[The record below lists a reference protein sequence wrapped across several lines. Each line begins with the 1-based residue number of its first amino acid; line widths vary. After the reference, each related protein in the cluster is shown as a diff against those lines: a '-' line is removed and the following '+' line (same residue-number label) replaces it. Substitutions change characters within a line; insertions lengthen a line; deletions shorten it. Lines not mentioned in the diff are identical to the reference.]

1 MTDQPPPL
9 ASDDNTASETAT
21 PLLFDIISADSLNQV
36 PMAIPSACS
45 PFDTNTNG
53 QQTAWPFKTLFPAGI
68 DPPFTPEDVADELEA
83 RFFTPS
89 PIFPE
94 HWLKHSQRTLTREVD
109 YPALLT
115 IPPGTPSTVLDITHD
130 LATLEVTAHQERVE
144 QDPLMTLQT
153 ATSLAR
159 LAVDKTAYIRGRSA
173 NVPLA
178 PGGLGLSTETASQP
192 FAESSAP
199 NDELSLFGSD
209 LLSIPPGFARGATF
223 QARSTGTIGTLLR
236 TGQSGQVTAPDKVT
250 TRPHLLDSAPDV
262 CPDQQESALPTTDVS
277 EEAEVLADLKND
289 AYPQPPAA
297 DSQVSKQKWAHMVDC
312 SGKFDNFVQLVPQLA
327 HSYPF
332 ELDTFQK
339 QAVYHLEQGDSVFV
353 AAHTSAGKTVVA
365 EYAIAMAMK
374 HMTKTLYT
382 SPIKALSNQKFRD
395 FGQTFGMDNV
405 GILTGD
411 IQIQPEAPCLVMTT
425 EILRSMLYR
434 GADLIRD
441 VEFVIFDEVH
451 YLNDAERGVVW
462 EEVIIMLPAHISLV
476 LLSATIPNTQEF
488 ADWVGRT
495 RKRNI
500 YVVSTTYR
508 PVPLE
513 HFLYVNQKS
522 YKVVDAQ
529 RKFLKNGWKEAHDA
543 LTSEVKKEKW
553 QIKTKG
559 KLSDNAPAAGK
570 HSGRGDRGRGASGAT
585 GRGGGVIAGPS
596 FHRRTN
602 QPDTSLWVHLLG
614 CLRKKALLPA
624 VIFTFSRRRC
634 EEYAHGLTN
643 TDFNTAVQ
651 KHAVQLFITKSLVRL
666 REPDRRLPQIVRMT
680 DLLRRGI
687 AVHHG
692 GLLPILKEIV
702 EILFA
707 RGLVRVL
714 FATETFAMGVN
725 MPTRTVVFS
734 SVRKHDGHGMRD
746 LLPGEYTQ
754 MSGRAGRRGLDSTG
768 VVMIVCPSE
777 VPDVTTL
784 NTMLLG
790 PSTRLQSQFRLTYT
804 MILNLL
810 RVESLKVEEVM
821 KQSFSENISQQ
832 SLPERERLLHQTQ
845 ARLKALA
852 PQEECN
858 RCGPSLT
865 ALHDTWVNV
874 SDARHQMYRL
884 LRAMPIAS
892 PIWVPGRVV
901 VVNPPSHLPSLGVML
916 TSPRKS
922 TAWTRDAG
930 AQLSTSTT
938 SNWQFACLMLAR
950 PQPTPIAPDYP
961 SCFPFIPA
969 SMTNLDGALHPF
981 AIGTSSS
988 SPPQPQ
994 IQTLTLDSVCMTT
1007 RYILSAPLPA
1017 GGTQGTVNCSDMA
1030 VAELQALLV
1039 HPPQG
1044 WQEVDW
1050 SSKIKAFDVQVLYQ
1064 QLQDVEPTMSH
1075 FDCLACPRLVLHYQR
1090 VNYQHQLEAMLQ
1102 RLRHAMSDHNLYLL
1116 PDYEQ
1121 RLDVLQ
1127 TLQCIDM
1134 QGTVQLKGRV
1144 ACEINT
1150 ADELVLTE
1158 LILENI
1164 LADFAPPEIAAM
1176 LSCFI
1181 FQERCPSEPYLV
1193 PALERAKAELI
1204 ATTRKVA
1211 AIQEACGI
1219 IDVREEEAVEST
1231 LRFGLMEV
1239 VYEWARGLTFNEIT
1253 ELTDVQEGTI
1263 VRTIVRLEDTCREV
1277 RAAARTIGDS
1287 QLYQKME
1294 QVSALIKR
1302 DIVFTTS
1309 LYF

>member
-1 MTDQPPPL
+1 MADQPAPPL
-9 ASDDNTASETAT
+9 TSAGPAASKTAT
-21 PLLFDIISADSLNQV
+21 PVLFDVISADSLNQV
-36 PMAIPSACS
+36 PLAVPSACS
-45 PFDTNTNG
+45 PFDTNTDG
-53 QQTAWPFKTLFPAGI
+53 QPTAWPFKSLFPVGI
-68 DPPFTPEDVADELEA
+68 DPPLAPEDVAEELEA
-83 RFFTPS
+83 KFLLPS

-94 HWLKHSQRTLTREVD
+94 HWLKHSQRTLTRQVD

-115 IPPGTPSTVLDITHD
+115 IPPGTSSTVLDLTRD
-130 LATLEVTAHQERVE
+130 LVTLDVTAHQERVE
-144 QDPLMTLQT
+144 QDPLMTMQNT
-153 ATSLAR
+153 TSLVRFA
-159 LAVDKTAYIRGRSA
+159 ADKTAYARGRSV
-173 NVPLA
+173 NTPFA
-178 PGGLGLSTETASQP
+178 PGGLGLSTKVLSQP
-192 FAESSAP
+192 STEPQASS
-199 NDELSLFGSD
+199 DELSLFGPD
-209 LLSIPPGFARGATF
+209 LLSIPPGFTRGATF
-223 QARSTGTIGTLLR
+223 QAAKPTGTIGTLLR
-236 TGQSGQVTAPDKVT
+236 TSQPSQSIPSDRATSQTNM
-250 TRPHLLDSAPDV
+250 PDV
-262 CPDQQESALPTTDVS
+262 TPKVRPDQQGSTLPTTDVP
-277 EEAEVLADLKND
+277 EEAEVMAGLKND
-289 AYPQPPAA
+289 AYPQPPVAG
-297 DSQVSKQKWAHMVDC
+297 SQTIKKKWAHMVDC
-312 SGKFDNFVQLVPQLA
+312 SGKFENFAQLVPQMA

-395 FGQTFGMDNV
+395 FGQTFGTDNV

-513 HFLYVNQKS
+513 HFLYVNQKP

-529 RKFLKNGWKEAHDA
+529 RRFLKTGWKEAHDA

-559 KLSDNAPAAGK
+559 KPNDNAPAAGK
-570 HSGRGDRGRGASGAT
+570 QSSRGSRGRGAA
-585 GRGGGVIAGPS
+585 GRGGGVVAGPT
-596 FHRRTN
+596 FHRRSN
-602 QPDTSLWVHLLG
+602 QPDTSLWVHMLG
-614 CLRKKALLPA
+614 YLRKKTLLPA

-634 EEYAHGLTN
+634 EEYANGLTN

-651 KHAVQLFITKSLVRL
+651 KHAVQSFITKSLVRL
-666 REPDRRLPQIVRMT
+666 REPDRTLPQIVRMT

-734 SVRKHDGHGMRD
+734 SVRKHDGHSMRD

-768 VVMIVCPSE
+768 VVIIVCPSE

-845 ARLKALA
+845 ARLQALA
-852 PQEECN
+852 PPEECA
-858 RCGPSLT
+858 RCGSVLT
-865 ALHDTWVNV
+865 ALHDAWV
-874 SDARHQMYRL
+874 DLCDTRHQLYRL

-901 VVNPPSHLPSLGVML
+901 VVNPPGQLPSLGVML
-916 TSPRKS
+916 TCPSKATTWARTTGS
-922 TAWTRDAG
+922 
-930 AQLSTSTT
+930 QLSTSTI
-938 SNWQFACLMLAR
+938 SSWQFACLMLVC
-950 PQPTPIAPDYP
+950 PQPAPIASDYP
-961 SCFPFIPA
+961 SHFPFIPA
-969 SMTNLDGALHPF
+969 PVTDSEGPLHPF
-981 AIGTSSS
+981 AIGTSDNAPLQS
-988 SPPQPQ
+988 Q
-994 IQTLTLDSVCMTT
+994 IHTLTLDDICMST
-1007 RYILSAPLPA
+1007 RYVLSAPLPA
-1017 GGTQGTVNCSDMA
+1017 GDTQGMINNCHAA
-1030 VAELQALLV
+1030 VTELQALLT

-1050 SSKIKAFDVQVLYQ
+1050 SSKIKALDVQVLYQ
-1064 QLQDVEPTMSH
+1064 HLQDVEPTLSQ
-1075 FDCLACPRLVLHYQR
+1075 FECLTCPHLVLHYQR

-1127 TLQCIDM
+1127 TLRCIDT

-1144 ACEINT
+1144 ACEVNT

-1158 LILENI
+1158 LILENV
-1164 LADFAPPEIAAM
+1164 LADFEPPEIAAM

-1211 AIQEACGI
+1211 AVQEMCGI
-1219 IDVREEEAVEST
+1219 MDVREEEAVETT

-1253 ELTDVQEGTI
+1253 KLTDVQEGTI

-1277 RAAARTIGDS
+1277 RAAARIIGDS